1 MEGGV
6 NTQFYVCACQFVDFI
21 SYAMGNAL
29 RSEDSGPGSTRQI
42 AGREEGRKRSLE
54 KDSMSEEEVE
64 ELAPRRKKIVTTST
78 YIYETL
84 FKKGVN
90 SDVTITALG

>member
-1 MEGGV
+1 
-6 NTQFYVCACQFVDFI
+6 
-21 SYAMGNAL
+21 MGNVL
-29 RSEDSGPGSTRQI
+29 RSGDSVVGGI
-42 AGREEGRKRSLE
+42 AGTASRGGRRKRSLE
-54 KDSMSEEEVE
+54 KDSLSEEEVE
-64 ELAPRRKKIVTTST
+64 ELSPRRKKIVATST